1 MEKHQSSPPVIPL
14 RKQTKRRQKA
24 ANSSRR
30 AGWGDVVPVTRVV
43 PSGKSYR
50 RQDTRRAERK
60 AMTTE
65 A

>member
-1 MEKHQSSPPVIPL
+1 MKPMIPL

-43 PSGKSYR
+43 PGGKTYR

-60 AMTTE
+60 AMTAE

>member
-1 MEKHQSSPPVIPL
+1 MIPL
-14 RKQTKRRQKA
+14 RKQAKRRQKA

>member
-1 MEKHQSSPPVIPL
+1 MKPMIPL

>member
-1 MEKHQSSPPVIPL
+1 MEKQQSSPPMIPL